1 MKKHISCFILALIL
15 SLLLLVG
22 FYIYY
27 LKPKLDNSVNK
38 ANLTDKIKNFVS
50 NETDFTF
57 AVASDSGREGDD
69 LNQIYKKIV
78 EKVNQGNAKFFV
90 HLGDFT
96 QNGTAKEF
104 EEFRN
109 YMAKNLDIPYYVVP
123 GNHDILQDEQ
133 NKSIFLNYYK
143 NLYQSFDYEEN
154 HFVILD
160 NSWNLEGFSDE
171 QLDWLTKDLSVN
183 KYPTFIF
190 MHRPTKIPFEDVF
203 EINDGGTKQTFAS
216 YEKFYEIINDV
227 KNNVKEVYS
236 GHLHMYFPFNLQ
248 SITMTIV
255 GSAGSLPQYDFMKS
269 DDSYYHYFE
278 VNVSGNNHANRMIEI
293 NNL

>member
-1 MKKHISCFILALIL
+1 MKKYISCFILAIIL
-15 SLLLLVG
+15 FLLFLVG
-22 FYIYY
+22 FYFYY
-27 LKPKLDNSVNK
+27 LKPRLSNSSEQAKIADKVK
-38 ANLTDKIKNFVS
+38 NLLL

-57 AVASDSGREGDD
+57 AVASDSGRENDD
-69 LNQIYKKIV
+69 LNQMYKKIV
-78 EKVNQGNAKFFV
+78 EKVNESNAKFFV

-96 QNGTAKEF
+96 QNGTDTEF
-104 EEFRN
+104 QEFKN
-109 YMAKNLDIPYYVVP
+109 YMAKNLKIPYYVAP
-123 GNHDILQDEQ
+123 GNHDILNDEQ
-133 NKSIFLNYYK
+133 NKFTYLNYYK
-143 NLYQSFDYEEN
+143 DLYQSFDYEKN

-171 QLDWLTKDLSVN
+171 QLNWLTQDLSAN
-183 KYPTFIF
+183 KYPTYIF

-203 EINDGGTKQTFAS
+203 EINDGGTKQTYAS
-216 YEKFYEIINDV
+216 YDKFYEIIN
-227 KNNVKEVYS
+227 KPENNVKEVYS

-278 VNVSGNNHANRMIEI
+278 VNVSGKNHANRMIEI
-293 NNL
+293 AE